1 MALEIKAIPTLRG
14 KEAERFVKE
23 ADKAYHKAYQKKEKT
38 DFSKQVKIARAILK
52 KANML

>member
-1 MALEIKAIPTLRG
+1 MALKIKAIPTLKG

-23 ADKAYHKAYQKKEKT
+23 ADKAYQKKEIT

>member
-14 KEAERFVKE
+14 KEVERFVKA
-23 ADKAYHKAYQKKEKT
+23 ADKAYQNRGKT

>member
-14 KEAERFVKE
+14 REAERFVEE
-23 ADKAYHKAYQKKEKT
+23 ADKAYLNKRKT
-38 DFSKQVKIARAILK
+38 DFSEQVEIARAILK